1 MWFMHLSGGKTLLHV
16 ILSHHKNS
24 TAWLSWSLSTSIYRC
39 MVLIWWESFPCCM
52 KSFLI
57 HFHWKRTSFFAILE
71 WNSKWT
77 TGSNQM
83 ISSNTVS
90 VGTLIEEIK
99 SEWIR
104 ENQPPSE
111 CAIVCYLTVY
121 FHSGCPRRV
130 YGWPLKLIL
139 KHLQN
144 RNRSSLSIHWH
155 PMRFLVI
162 VPNLCPLF
170 QRFQIRDCR
179 LRGYFDW

>member
-1 MWFMHLSGGKTLLHV
+1 MSSWAPSKYKT
-16 ILSHHKNS
+16 KNWPS
-24 TAWLSWSLSTSIYRC
+24 YNDSLKQRGSLSIVGHLLPVACT
-39 MVLIWWESFPCCM
+39 
-52 KSFLI
+52 FLF

-71 WNSKWT
+71 WNSKWK

-111 CAIVCYLTVY
+111 FAIVCYLTVY

-139 KHLQN
+139 KHPQN